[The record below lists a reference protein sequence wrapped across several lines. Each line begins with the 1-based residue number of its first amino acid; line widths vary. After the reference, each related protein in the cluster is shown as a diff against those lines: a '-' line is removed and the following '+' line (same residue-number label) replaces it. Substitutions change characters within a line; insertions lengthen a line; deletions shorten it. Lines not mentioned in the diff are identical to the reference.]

1 MASPVARAGNGRSDA
16 GDSLAPCRPGGC
28 FRPDAAAASLAA
40 AAADAAA
47 AALACWAARTS
58 GGIGVAAGAPLPTVC
73 MRKSPPLPAPWFPLL
88 FPLLSWGAAA
98 TSCATA
104 ARSTVTKVRVDRC
117 ILLSCCQD
125 TCG

>member
-1 MASPVARAGNGRSDA
+1 MVPPVARPGNGCSEA
-16 GDSLAPCRPGGC
+16 GDSLAACRPGGC

-58 GGIGVAAGAPLPTVC
+58 GGIGVAAGAPFPTVC
-73 MRKSPPLPAPWFPLL
+73 MRKSPLPAPWFPLL

-98 TSCATA
+98 TSWATA
-104 ARSTVTKVRVDRC
+104 ARSSVTKVLVDRC
-117 ILLSCCQD
+117 ILLSCCRD